1 MMTDESYCTEY
12 GGWKFLSDTQLIS
25 FQENSLNI
33 LSAVKLTSYKEST
46 CSHKVNLSNEIALM
60 ITDLKSSEFSLKCT
74 EPLSLNVFFLYSF
87 PNTMLYQND
96 LSETTDILKNNAKE
110 SDEVEGYCARW
121 LEVRNYQS

>member
-1 MMTDESYCTEY
+1 
-12 GGWKFLSDTQLIS
+12 
-25 FQENSLNI
+25 
-33 LSAVKLTSYKEST
+33 
-46 CSHKVNLSNEIALM
+46 M